1 MPFDKVTVRV
11 PATTAN
17 LGPGFDCLGIALDFY
32 NSVTVAKSDKFSISI
47 SGEGARVLSRGPDN
61 RIYQGILAVFN
72 KIGQKAPELDIHCEN
87 EIPLSRGLGSSAAAA
102 VGGLVAAN
110 LLIGERLSA
119 GELLQMAASIE
130 GHADNVAPALFG
142 GCQVVVRENDQ
153 FLHALMPLPTGI
165 EFVLLI
171 PDQAMSTKQA
181 RALLPAQVSRE
192 DAVYNL
198 GRVGLLLAA
207 LASGELQHL
216 RIATQDRLHQP
227 ARQSLFPAMGDII
240 KAALEAGARGA
251 FLSGA
256 GSTIAALSTE
266 NSDAIGR
273 AMRAAARK
281 AGIASKIRIARPSK
295 TGAFPLQA

>member
-32 NSVTVAKSDKFSISI
+32 NSVTVARSDRFSISI
-47 SGEGARVLSRGPDN
+47 SGEGSRVLSRGPDN
-61 RIYQGILAVFN
+61 RIYQSILAVFN

-102 VGGLVAAN
+102 VAGLVAAN
-110 LLIGERLSA
+110 LLNGERLSA
-119 GELLQMAASIE
+119 EELLQIAASIE

-153 FLHALMPLPTGI
+153 FLHTLMPLPTGI

-281 AGIASKIRIARPSK
+281 AGIESKIRIARPSK
-295 TGAFPLQA
+295 TGALPLQA